1 MRTSEKKTTVPYT
14 DVMLEMLPAW
24 EMTNPPD
31 IAYGLSRAY
40 RMLQTHL
47 LGDDANVVALRNKI
61 PIDLSKAEFDGRSAD
76 SDQRC
81 RTACSG
87 DSFRCLHRRYAC
99 SPGVSSV
106 PPWRWPVES
115 VSPDQLVIQVEGG
128 RGRMAWRLD
137 QVTRVEQRRGPRVKS
152 GAGWGA
158 LAGVL
163 VGAIA
168 LWTIEPADAVTNGV
182 LPWHELPVLAT
193 GTALGAGTGS
203 VINMARRRWVVVYQR
218 P

>member
-1 MRTSEKKTTVPYT
+1 MQSLHYRTWSTVA
-14 DVMLEMLPAW
+14 VFVILAVSPAPAQTLARSRTPASVQRRVHVLNRW
-24 EMTNPPD
+24 ENVAALASGVRLRVRLADRTR
-31 IAYGLSRAY
+31 IAGTL
-40 RMLQTHL
+40 
-47 LGDDANVVALRNKI
+47 
-61 PIDLSKAEFDGRSAD
+61 
-76 SDQRC
+76 
-81 RTACSG
+81 
-87 DSFRCLHRRYAC
+87 
-99 SPGVSSV
+99 
-106 PPWRWPVES
+106 ES
-115 VSPDQLVIQVEGG
+115 VSPDQLVIQAEGG

-168 LWTIEPADAVTNGV
+168 LGTIQPADAVTNGV